1 MQGSQNGGRVSEC
14 ERVHALREE
23 TLEVLD
29 RCSRGEYVAAEIVV
43 ALQHA
48 ANDLETVEAALRP
61 GPVSRLEPAP
71 IAPAAESQAGG
82 ARRSAA

>member
-29 RCSRGEYVAAEIVV
+29 RCSRGEYVASEIVV
-43 ALQHA
+43 ALHHA
-48 ANDLETVEAALRP
+48 AKELATVEAALRP
-61 GPVSRLEPAP
+61 DPLPELEPAP
-71 IAPAAESQAGG
+71 IADA
-82 ARRSAA
+82 

>member
-1 MQGSQNGGRVSEC
+1 MLEQHNGDRVGESERVS
-14 ERVHALREE
+14 ALRQE
-23 TLEVLD
+23 TLDVLD
-29 RCSRGEYVAAEIVV
+29 RCSRGEYVAAEVVV

-48 ANDLETVEAALRP
+48 ANDLGTVEAALRP

-71 IAPAAESQAGG
+71 IAPAAESRPGG